1 MAALEV
7 WVGAELAGA
16 ELSGCPRR
24 TNWAQKRM
32 FLLDIAI
39 FRFHVKCKECSQQQ
53 EALILWHIDRMKKI
67 QEHGDVNSTKFE
79 FYRQNCR
86 WNQNKTASQEK
97 YLPEIIFKHCLCTK
111 SNIMRIWHQSQQ
123 NWCFELNHW
132 SFFEIQVA
140 PFKNPWHF
148 LKMDRSGAGVNPTA
162 RWYSVLHLS
171 SNFWAKGTQFP
182 TPADPEGF
190 FRRNSALFMAKWD
203 FSGLQ
208 QFPKAYFE
216 ERWQRDI
223 SIFQKISFHGG
234 QHLWRHV
241 SGSESESH
249 HILPRKRHFDDRGAS
264 FRVKLFGWPRRVT
277 IMVMSPIFCWW
288 MLWKK
293 QPWCSSQVQ
302 TMFSFTADKPGTF
315 TSSWCCPQWR
325 KVSANVST
333 FLQNPRETMIT
344 LR

>member
-24 TNWAQKRM
+24 RNWAQKRM

-53 EALILWHIDRMKKI
+53 EALILWHIDRMNKI
-67 QEHGDVNSTKFE
+67 QEHGDVNSTKCE
-79 FYRQNCR
+79 FYRRNCR

-97 YLPEIIFKHCLCTK
+97 YLPEILFKHCLCTK
-111 SNIMRIWHQSQQ
+111 STIMRIWHQSQQ
-123 NWCFELNHW
+123 NWYFELNHW

-140 PFKNPWHF
+140 PFKNLWHF

-171 SNFWAKGTQFP
+171 SNFGAEGTQL
-182 TPADPEGF
+182 
-190 FRRNSALFMAKWD
+190 LFMAKWD
-203 FSGLQ
+203 FSGPQ
-208 QFPKAYFE
+208 QFPKAYIL
-216 ERWQRDI
+216 RKGGKG
-223 SIFQKISFHGG
+223 IFQYFRRFLFMGG
-234 QHLWRHV
+234 SILTCEWIGIGVASYSPTKKALRIHQRWGYPFRRPRR
-241 SGSESESH
+241 
-249 HILPRKRHFDDRGAS
+249 ILPGEVVWVAQTGDHHGDVPNFLL
-264 FRVKLFGWPRRVT
+264 VNV
-277 IMVMSPIFCWW
+277 VE
-288 MLWKK
+288 KK
-293 QPWCSSQVQ
+293 PWCSSQVQ

-333 FLQNPRETMIT
+333 FLQNPQETMIT
-344 LR
+344 LG